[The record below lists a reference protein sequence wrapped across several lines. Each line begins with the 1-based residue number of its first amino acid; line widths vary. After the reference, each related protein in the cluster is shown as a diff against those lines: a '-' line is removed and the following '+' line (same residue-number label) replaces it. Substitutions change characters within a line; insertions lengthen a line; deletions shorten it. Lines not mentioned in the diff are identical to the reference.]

1 MSDSQR
7 PGATNAEGADAG
19 ALDEAVAG
27 NDETLGDVV
36 DGLYGVLLE
45 RQREMPEGS
54 YTAKLLGGGPDTLL
68 KKVGEEATEVVM
80 AAKDDDVAQLRYEIG
95 DLLYH
100 VLVVMVRWGLT
111 PAELAEELASR
122 RR

>member
-1 MSDSQR
+1 MSDASGAAAGDHGRGDAGPSDQAI
-7 PGATNAEGADAG
+7 PGAGRP
-19 ALDEAVAG
+19 
-27 NDETLGDVV
+27 LGDVI
-36 DGLYGVLLE
+36 DELYAVLLE

-54 YTAKLLGGGPDTLL
+54 YTTKLLDAPPDKVL

-80 AAKDDDVAQLRYEIG
+80 AAKDDDVAQLRYEIS

-100 VLVVMVRWGLT
+100 VMVVMVRWGLP
-111 PAELAEELASR
+111 PAEVAEELASR